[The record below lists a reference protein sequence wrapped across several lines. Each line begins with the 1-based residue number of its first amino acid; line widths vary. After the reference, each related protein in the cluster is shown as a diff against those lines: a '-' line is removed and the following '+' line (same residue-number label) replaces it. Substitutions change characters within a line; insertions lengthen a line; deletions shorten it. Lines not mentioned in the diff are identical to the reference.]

1 MAVLEVVGALV
12 EGEEGRAARLVVAVG
27 AVERKVAHLRLD
39 YNNRVRLMLTY

>member
-12 EGEEGRAARLVVAVG
+12 EGEEGRAAGLVVAVG

-39 YNNRVRLMLTY
+39 YNIRVRLMLTY